1 MEENKKKEASTA
13 IIMVTIVLVAI
24 VSSIL
29 SIVIYRQML
38 NNSGEKHLV
47 SSLQEDLEKVQSEN
61 TDNGTNNENNGSN
74 ISENTEQNAKV
85 NLPLTMN
92 NKNINLGIEASFV
105 NWENE
110 EEGLFNQNT
119 VIKINGKVC
128 DEIETTRMTISN
140 VLNYEIP
147 EIQIISDSSVE
158 REYILL
164 LMHENTPSSNTTII
178 KIYDDEG
185 NVVTE
190 FDNLGKTEVVVSE
203 DNYII
208 PVYEIYSDRIV
219 ICEALSDGGARLHEY
234 TIDNGELKDEITR
247 EYSED
252 EVEQAGATA

>member
-1 MEENKKKEASTA
+1 MEEKKGANKILLA
-13 IIMVTIVLVAI
+13 IIIILVIIIISAVTII
-24 VSSIL
+24 
-29 SIVIYRQML
+29 IYRNVLNTKGEAHLVDTINEDL
-38 NNSGEKHLV
+38 NNVKN
-47 SSLQEDLEKVQSEN
+47 SE
-61 TDNGTNNENNGSN
+61 T
-74 ISENTEQNAKV
+74 TEQNAKV

-147 EIQIISDSSVE
+147 EIQIISDSSE
-158 REYILL
+158 EKEYILL

-190 FDNLGKTEVVVSE
+190 FDNL
-203 DNYII
+203 
-208 PVYEIYSDRIV
+208 
-219 ICEALSDGGARLHEY
+219 
-234 TIDNGELKDEITR
+234 
-247 EYSED
+247 
-252 EVEQAGATA
+252 